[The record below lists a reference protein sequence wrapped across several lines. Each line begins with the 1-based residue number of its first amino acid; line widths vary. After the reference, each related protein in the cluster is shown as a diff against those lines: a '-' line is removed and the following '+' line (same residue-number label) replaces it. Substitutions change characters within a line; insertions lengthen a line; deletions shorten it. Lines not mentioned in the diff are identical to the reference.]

1 MTDWFRSITLLAIS
15 FVGVVV
21 VTLGLA
27 ALIVPGPA
35 ASSQDG
41 GGGAPVPSGAAVEPS
56 ATDAP
61 RGLGGSLAVTG
72 DRDATFVLRT
82 ESLEGNYALVG
93 NDGRVVFEGQPV
105 EVTQVSFDGLEFFPD
120 PGDCTV
126 TPQDVDNAVGIGFAE
141 LTCTDLA
148 DIRENGVISLAGTLG
163 LPADRLVG
171 RALPLQGGSVAV
183 GDETWTFDHAFL
195 ITWQSPA
202 VSGEGQGNYN
212 MELIDEPQA
221 TALYFTYDAED
232 HRIGLI
238 DIERDGE
245 VLPVPDGACTLERT
259 ELGKQNPRDVT
270 IELAIECAAVEV
282 PGLGSVPISGTV
294 VVDELGFPF

>member
-1 MTDWFRSITLLAIS
+1 MADWFRSITLLAIS

-41 GGGAPVPSGAAVEPS
+41 AGGSPVPSGAAVAPS
-56 ATDAP
+56 PSDAP
-61 RGLGGSLAVTG
+61 RGLGGSLAVSG
-72 DRDATFVLRT
+72 DREATFDLRS

-93 NDGRVVFEGQPV
+93 NDGRVVFEGEPA
-105 EVTQVSFDGLEFFPD
+105 EVTQVSFDGLEFFPE
-120 PGDCTV
+120 PEDCTV
-126 TPQDVDNAVGIGFAE
+126 TPLDVDTAVGIGFAE
-141 LTCTDLA
+141 LTCTDLP
-148 DIRENGVISLAGTLG
+148 DIRENGVISLAGTVG
-163 LPADRLVG
+163 LSLDRLVG
-171 RALPLQGGSVAV
+171 RALPPQGGSVAV
-183 GDETWTFDHAFL
+183 GDETWTFEYAFL

-202 VSGEGQGNYN
+202 VSGEGRGNYN
-212 MELIDEPQA
+212 MELVDEPQA
-221 TALYFTYDAED
+221 TALYFTYDPAN
-232 HRIGLI
+232 HGIGLI
-238 DIERDGE
+238 DLERDGE
-245 VLPVPDGACTLERT
+245 VVAVPDGACTLERT

-282 PGLGSVPISGTV
+282 PGLGSVPISGSV